1 MTRMYITHIYIY
13 TAHTSADLCISNVE
27 QMKSFF
33 KLSLCS
39 RKQTRHGVLIR
50 LSLFQGWLFEPLF
63 YYKRGVS
70 RDGVVLCRV
79 VLWCDVLCCDVL
91 WIVCCV
97 WCVVCGLWCVVCFVY
112 CVYVCICVS
121 MHTFFSCKAT
131 AESATR
137 SHKGACSCTQV
148 SMHTC
153 IHVYLCM
160 YVQDIDCF
168 SAKLR
173 SMHYFKVTV

>member
-1 MTRMYITHIYIY
+1 MIACVPKCMFLDPGTKLARSKDQDVHYTYIYI
-13 TAHTSADLCISNVE
+13 HTSADLCISNVE

-79 VLWCDVLCCDVL
+79 VL
-91 WIVCCV
+91 
-97 WCVVCGLWCVVCFVY
+97 
-112 CVYVCICVS
+112 
-121 MHTFFSCKAT
+121 
-131 AESATR
+131 
-137 SHKGACSCTQV
+137 
-148 SMHTC
+148 
-153 IHVYLCM
+153 
-160 YVQDIDCF
+160 
-168 SAKLR
+168 
-173 SMHYFKVTV
+173 